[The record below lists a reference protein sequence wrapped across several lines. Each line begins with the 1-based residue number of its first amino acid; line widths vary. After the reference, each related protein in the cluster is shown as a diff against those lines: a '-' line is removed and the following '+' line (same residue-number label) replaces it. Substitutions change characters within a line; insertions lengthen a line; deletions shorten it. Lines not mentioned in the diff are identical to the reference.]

1 MAADETIKQLA
12 KQRLPL
18 VSHEA
23 EKGICLVQAAPP
35 DTQYYNML
43 QYCWHKMLQ
52 VLPPCYKYTYNLQT
66 MTGWP
71 HICRKN
77 NT

>member
-12 KQRLPL
+12 KQRFPL

-23 EKGICLVQAAPP
+23 EKGICLVQAAPR

-52 VLPPCYKYTYNLQT
+52 VLPPCYKYIIYKLDRVATHLQ
-66 MTGWP
+66 
-71 HICRKN
+71 KK
-77 NT
+77 